1 MGQSKKTVAT
11 RKRNSKGQ
19 FVKGNKIGRET
30 RFQKENEAACK
41 YKEKYCDKLMEFF
54 NQPDVEIQYKEV
66 FNRRGEIVA
75 RTPIMLPAAY
85 PTFEIFAAS
94 IGVTT
99 RTLLEWSKQY
109 PRFSDCYARAKELQL
124 GKLTSNALRGL
135 YNPIYAKF
143 EAVNNH
149 NQKDK
154 QEVETNVSG
163 FSLDEKTRALIEKV
177 EKRLYDNHGNKE

>member
-1 MGQSKKTVAT
+1 MSQTKKPVGTK
-11 RKRNSKGQ
+11 KRNAKGQ
-19 FVKGNKIGRET
+19 FVKGNKIGEET

-41 YKEKYCDKLMEFF
+41 YKEEYCDKLMEFF
-54 NQPDVEIQYKEV
+54 NQPDVDIQYKEV
-66 FNRRGEIVA
+66 FDKQGNVVA

-85 PTFEIFAAS
+85 PTFELFAAS
-94 IGVTT
+94 ISVTT
-99 RTLLEWSKQY
+99 GTLKNWCEQHA
-109 PRFSDCYARAKELQL
+109 RFKDCYARAKEIQL

-154 QEVETNVSG
+154 QEVETSVSG
-163 FSLDEKTRALIEKV
+163 VGLDDKTRALIERV
-177 EKRLYDNHGNKE
+177 ERRLHDGEKKE